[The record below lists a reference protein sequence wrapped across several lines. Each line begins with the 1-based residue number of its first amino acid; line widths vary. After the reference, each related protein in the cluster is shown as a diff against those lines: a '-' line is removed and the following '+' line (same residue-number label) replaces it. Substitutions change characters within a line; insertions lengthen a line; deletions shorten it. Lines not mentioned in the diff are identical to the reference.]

1 MSGIADFID
10 QIEAVDSHAHVGL
23 WDDRQADQALRH
35 EDLRLLFP
43 RGMLLSVTSPEEQ
56 IAMGADAE
64 LEAPYRPK
72 LQEWADARG
81 SCYYELLQDRA
92 YRDLYGSGDIAKL
105 VDSQR
110 NTSMVELYDDCI
122 RRAGLSA
129 VMVNVPEW
137 PAAYSKYPRL
147 RWVPYLDQFI
157 YAGHNDR
164 EKAQGGL
171 HTGTIGL
178 YEGALQETLHAAGRS
193 IDQMNLTEV
202 LELAEVTIRQWHTD
216 GVGAGKINC
225 AYVRSLTFDDVPL
238 TDAQQIWDT
247 PAYLRTQAESKA
259 LQDHLARFVVKA
271 CADSDLP
278 IQIHAAVGDAPGLL
292 WTNASPVNLE
302 PIFADPALGRPKV
315 IVLHG
320 GFPANNLVGWY
331 AATYANVY
339 VDYSWLPML
348 SDVVLDRC
356 LDEWLDYVPHN
367 KILFGTDAW
376 SPELFYAGTR
386 AARDVLAGV
395 LERRIADHRYTP
407 ALAEKVADAILAANS
422 RSLYRVDE

>member
-1 MSGIADFID
+1 MTGIADFINSV
-10 QIEAVDSHAHVGL
+10 EAIDSHAHVGL
-23 WDDRQADQALRH
+23 WDDRRADVALGH

-56 IAMGADAE
+56 IAMGDDPGLEARHQPE
-64 LEAPYRPK
+64 LER
-72 LQEWADARG
+72 WAHARG

-92 YRDLYGSGDIAKL
+92 YETLYGSGDLASL

-110 NTSMVELYDDCI
+110 TRSMVELYDDCI
-122 RRAGLSA
+122 GRAGLAA

-137 PAAYSKYPRL
+137 PAAYSNYPRL

-157 YAGHNDR
+157 YAGHNER
-164 EKAQGGL
+164 EKSQGGL

-178 YEGALQETLHAAGRS
+178 YEGALQETLRGADRS
-193 IDQMNLTEV
+193 LDDMTLADV
-202 LELAEVTIRQWHTD
+202 LELADATISQWHAA
-216 GVGAGKINC
+216 GIGAGKINC
-225 AYVRSLTFDDVPL
+225 AYVRSLTFDDVPS
-238 TDAQQIWDT
+238 AQAQRVWDT
-247 PAYLRTQAESKA
+247 PAHLRTGAECKA
-259 LQDHLARFVVKA
+259 LQDHIARFVVKT
-271 CADSDLP
+271 CATRGLP

-302 PIFADPALGRPKV
+302 PLFADPTLGRPKI

-320 GFPANNLVGWY
+320 GFPANTLVGWY

-348 SDVVLDRC
+348 SDVILDRC

-386 AARDVLAGV
+386 AARDILARV
-395 LERRIADHRYTP
+395 LERRVSDRRYTP
-407 ALAEKVADAILAANS
+407 GLAEKVADAILAANS
-422 RSLYRVDE
+422 RSLYRVDG